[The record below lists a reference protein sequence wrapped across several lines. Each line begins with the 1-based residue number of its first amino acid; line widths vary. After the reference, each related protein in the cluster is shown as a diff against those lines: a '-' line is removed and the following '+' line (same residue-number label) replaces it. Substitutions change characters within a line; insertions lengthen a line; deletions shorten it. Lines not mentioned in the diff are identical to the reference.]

1 MPGNN
6 LPAQLTSLIGRER
19 EIGEL
24 REMLARS
31 RLVTLTGAPGCGK
44 TRLALAVATDA
55 REAFP
60 DGTFIVEL
68 GPLADS
74 GLVPQTIAT
83 AFGVGEGPDRP
94 LMDALHEHLRLKL
107 LLLVLDNCEHLL
119 DACANFLE
127 GTLRACPTLSVL
139 ATSREL
145 LEVNGELAFR
155 VPSLTYPPEGTKH
168 TCEYEAPRLF
178 VDRAQLTLPAFKPT
192 AEDWQAIGAI
202 CRHLDGIPL
211 AVELAA
217 AKIDVL
223 SPVRI
228 LDHLSD
234 RFRLL
239 SGGRRRPG
247 GRPQT
252 LRAAIDWSYL
262 LLAPAEQQ
270 MFRRLAVFG
279 GSFTLEAAAAVATAD
294 EVGRADVLDVVARL
308 VKKSLV
314 VAQPSDGQ
322 PRYRLL
328 ETLSEYGR
336 DKLLAHD
343 ELSDVRKRHL
353 QFFAEMAEAAF
364 KEWRTEAHSSWLQ
377 RLALDIEN
385 LRLALDWARAAQDR
399 SAWVRLSGAL
409 AWFWWTSGRLLEGS
423 KRLEES
429 LQPPEGTDFDRARAL
444 DGACMIAYHHSDF
457 HALETFAAEQVI
469 VCERLGDRCGLAS
482 AVTSLA
488 EAALFKDHDAKAA
501 EALLMKSLELSTTGG
516 FLTQE
521 SEALTILGLI
531 GFWRDDLESV
541 PQPWERA
548 LRLSEQ
554 VSDVPQRIRMLAD
567 MTCLN
572 LIRGQIIDAARSA
585 TAALAAYRATPG
597 HHSLEEM
604 LLQCYA
610 WLAIEAGD
618 RERGLQLEGASRA
631 RSRLSGYGE
640 PPTWSRYWNPV
651 FRKAMATLPAE
662 VVERA
667 LSEGLQLDIEQAFA
681 LAEALP
687 RPAPA
692 ADRRYIEVAGVKLT
706 RRELEVAVMVAKGM
720 SNRQIAARLVLT
732 ERTVEGHVENL
743 LSKLGFHSRAAVAAW
758 VAQNEPPAERAP

>member
-1 MPGNN
+1 MPSDN
-6 LPAQLTSLIGRER
+6 LPAQLTRLIGRDR

-24 REMLARS
+24 RVMLARS

-44 TRLALAVATDA
+44 TRLALAVANDA

-68 GPLADS
+68 GPLAD
-74 GLVPQTIAT
+74 GALVPQSIAT
-83 AFGVGEGPDRP
+83 TFGVREGPDRP
-94 LMDALHEHLRLKL
+94 LMTALHEYLRSKL

-119 DACANFLE
+119 DACADFLE
-127 GTLRACPTLSVL
+127 ATLRACPTLSVL

-155 VPSLTYPPEGTKH
+155 VPSLTYPSEDTNRTH
-168 TCEYEAPRLF
+168 EYEAPRLF
-178 VDRAQLTLPAFKPT
+178 VDRAQLRLPTFKAT
-192 AEDWQAIGAI
+192 MEDWQAIGAI

-211 AVELAA
+211 AIELAA

-223 SPVRI
+223 SPTQI
-228 LDHLSD
+228 LDHLGD

-252 LRAAIDWSYL
+252 LRAAVDWSYQ

-270 MFRRLAVFG
+270 VFRQLAVFG
-279 GSFTLEAAAAVATAD
+279 GSFRLEAAEAVATTD
-294 EVGRADVLDVVARL
+294 EVGCDDVLELIARL

-314 VAQPSDGQ
+314 TSQPSDGP

-328 ETLSEYGR
+328 ETLIEYGR
-336 DKLLAHD
+336 EKLLGHG
-343 ELSDVRKRHL
+343 ELSDVRNRHL

-377 RLALDIEN
+377 RLALDLEN
-385 LRLALDWARAAQDR
+385 LRLALDWARDQDR
-399 SAWVRLSGAL
+399 SVWVRLSGAL
-409 AWFWWTSGRLLEGS
+409 AWFWWTSERLLEGR

-429 LQPPEGTDFDRARAL
+429 LEPPDGSAVDRARAL
-444 DGACMIAYHHSDF
+444 DGACMIAYHLSDF
-457 HALETFAAEQVI
+457 KALEGFAAEQVV

-488 EAALFKDHDAKAA
+488 EVALFKAHDMDAA
-501 EALLMKSLELSTTGG
+501 ERLLKRSLELSTAGG
-516 FLTQE
+516 FLAQE

-541 PQPWERA
+541 PEPWERA
-548 LRLSEQ
+548 LRLSEEAH
-554 VSDVPQRIRMLAD
+554 DVPQRIRMLAD

-572 LIRGQIIDAARSA
+572 LIRGQIINAARSA
-585 TAALAAYRATPG
+585 AAALAAYRANPG

-610 WLAIEAGD
+610 WLAIEAG
-618 RERGLQLEGASRA
+618 ESEIGLQLEGASRA
-631 RSRLSGYGE
+631 SSRLSGYGE

-651 FRKAMATLPAE
+651 LRKAMETLPAE

-667 LSEGLQLDIEQAFA
+667 LNEGMQLDLEQALA
-681 LAEALP
+681 LAEAVP
-687 RPAPA
+687 GPAPA
-692 ADRRYIEVAGVKLT
+692 GDRRYVEVAGVKLT
-706 RRELEVAVMVAKGM
+706 RRERDVALMVAKGM
-720 SNRQIAARLVLT
+720 SNRQIAAKLVLT

-743 LSKLGFHSRAAVAAW
+743 LSKLGFHSRAGVAAW
-758 VAQNEPPAERAP
+758 VAENELAAERFP

>member
-24 REMLARS
+24 RQMLARS

-83 AFGVGEGPDRP
+83 TFGVREGPDRP
-94 LMDALHEHLRLKL
+94 LMAALHEHLRLKL

-127 GTLRACPTLSVL
+127 ATLRACPTLSVL

-155 VPSLTYPPEGTKH
+155 VPSLTYPPEGTDN
-168 TCEYEAPRLF
+168 TYEYEAPRLF

-217 AKIDVL
+217 AKVDVL

-252 LRAAIDWSYL
+252 LRAAIDWSYVL
-262 LLAPAEQQ
+262 LVPAEQK

-294 EVGRADVLDVVARL
+294 EVGRADVLELVARL

-314 VAQPSDGQ
+314 VAQSSDGQ
-322 PRYRLL
+322 ARYRLL

-336 DKLLAHD
+336 EKLLAHG
-343 ELSDVRKRHL
+343 ELSDVRNRHL

-377 RLALDIEN
+377 RLLLDIEN
-385 LRLALDWARAAQDR
+385 LRLALDWARSQDR
-399 SAWVRLSGAL
+399 SASVRLSGAL
-409 AWFWWTSGRLLEGS
+409 AWFWWTSGRLLEGGE
-423 KRLEES
+423 RLAES

-457 HALETFAAEQVI
+457 LALETFAAEQVI

-482 AVTSLA
+482 AVTALA
-488 EAALFKDHDAKAA
+488 EVALFKDHDAKAA
-501 EALLMKSLELSTTGG
+501 QALLMKSLELSTTGG

-531 GFWRDDLESV
+531 GFWRDDLESL
-541 PQPWERA
+541 PQPW
-548 LRLSEQ
+548 
-554 VSDVPQRIRMLAD
+554 
-567 MTCLN
+567 
-572 LIRGQIIDAARSA
+572 
-585 TAALAAYRATPG
+585 
-597 HHSLEEM
+597 
-604 LLQCYA
+604 
-610 WLAIEAGD
+610 
-618 RERGLQLEGASRA
+618 EGASRA
-631 RSRLSGYGE
+631 SSGLSGYGE

-651 FRKAMATLPAE
+651 LRKAMATVPAE

-667 LSEGLQLDIEQAFA
+667 LSEGVQLDIEQAFA
-681 LAEALP
+681 LAEALA
-687 RPAPA
+687 RPAPI
-692 ADRRYIEVAGVKLT
+692 ADRRYVEIAGVKLT

-743 LSKLGFHSRAAVAAW
+743 LSKLHFHSRAAVAAW
-758 VAQNEPPAERAP
+758 VVAQNELAVERPP